1 MQAEPRMKHV
11 IRVISHWALLLH
23 IYTSMAGFTL
33 VLLFAVSGLT
43 LNHQDFGWGDPK
55 ISMST
60 MDLPMPLIERPDK
73 TAIGNQL
80 KGALGIGSQVTD
92 YHEDPDQIQ
101 VTFAVPGKRT
111 VVTIHRADGK
121 SEVESETRGI
131 LGKID
136 DLHKGFDSGRLW
148 YWIID
153 ISAVILIVS
162 SLTGMITLLALRA
175 RRRSGFIVG
184 SLGVALVFVIYLIWV
199 PH

>member
-1 MQAEPRMKHV
+1 MKHV
-11 IRVISHWALLLH
+11 IRVISHWGLLLH

-55 ISMST
+55 IQMST
-60 MDLPMPLIERPDK
+60 VDIPMSLLAMPDK

-80 KGALGIGSQVTD
+80 KGALGIRSQVTD

-101 VTFAVPGKRT
+101 VTFAIPGKRT
-111 VVTIHRADGK
+111 VVLIRRSDGK
-121 SEVESETRGI
+121 SEVESETRGVM
-131 LGKID
+131 GKID
-136 DLHKGFDSGRLW
+136 DLHKGFDSGPTW
-148 YWIID
+148 YWVID

-162 SLTGMITLLALRA
+162 SITGMITLLALRA

-184 SLGVALVFVIYLIWV
+184 SLGVALIFAIYLVWV
-199 PH
+199 PR